1 MLVRFKGWFPVLDT
15 VEFWDALVDPIF
27 CAANVRLGVTLR
39 VKVGAGW
46 PVPLSVVAW
55 GLLVAFELV
64 TIRLAGREPV
74 AVGAKA
80 TDTVHE
86 LPAVSVEP
94 QVLFV
99 ME

>member
-1 MLVRFKGWFPVLDT
+1 MLVRFRVWFPVFDT
-15 VEFWDALVDPIF
+15 VEFCEVLVDPTI
-27 CAANVRLGVTLR
+27 CAANVRLDVTLS

-64 TIRLAGREPV
+64 TIRLAGRAPV

-94 QVLFV
+94 QVLVV